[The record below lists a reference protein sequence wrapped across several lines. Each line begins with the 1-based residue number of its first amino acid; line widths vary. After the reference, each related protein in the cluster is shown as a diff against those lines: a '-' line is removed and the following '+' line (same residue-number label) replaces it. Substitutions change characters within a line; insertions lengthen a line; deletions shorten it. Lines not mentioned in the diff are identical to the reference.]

1 MMNYWITYILINMWV
16 LLENI
21 EEEQCVTDITL
32 SSSHINRLNLETKH
46 MAYTLNIMGPLIKR
60 I

>member
-21 EEEQCVTDITL
+21 EDEQLRNRHNSLIKPY
-32 SSSHINRLNLETKH
+32 INRLNLETKH
-46 MAYTLNIMGPLIKR
+46 MAYKTL
-60 I
+60 